1 MFCQFELNMP
11 KIIFVYFLLFVW
23 NSPDITAQ
31 SMWQVMSQVSY
42 QKIKDES
49 LGFELDYPLFSKEL
63 QSYEGKQITI
73 RGYIIPTDGY
83 KSQKEFVFSAFPYKS
98 CFFCGGAG
106 PETVIEVFSTNGIN
120 FTSEKI
126 EIKGI
131 LKLNR
136 TDLNRLM
143 FQLLNA
149 EEIK

>member
-1 MFCQFELNMP
+1 MP

-149 EEIK
+149 VEIK

>member
-1 MFCQFELNMP
+1 
-11 KIIFVYFLLFVW
+11 
-23 NSPDITAQ
+23 
-31 SMWQVMSQVSY
+31 MWQVMSQVSY

-49 LGFELDYPLFSKEL
+49 LGFELDYPL
-63 QSYEGKQITI
+63 
-73 RGYIIPTDGY
+73 
-83 KSQKEFVFSAFPYKS
+83 FVFSAFPYKS

>member
-1 MFCQFELNMP
+1 
-11 KIIFVYFLLFVW
+11 
-23 NSPDITAQ
+23 
-31 SMWQVMSQVSY
+31 MWQVMSQVSY

-149 EEIK
+149 VEIK

>member
-1 MFCQFELNMP
+1 MP

-31 SMWQVMSQVSY
+31 SMWQVMGQVSY

>member
-1 MFCQFELNMP
+1 
-11 KIIFVYFLLFVW
+11 
-23 NSPDITAQ
+23 
-31 SMWQVMSQVSY
+31 MWQVMSQVSY

-83 KSQKEFVFSAFPYKS
+83 KSQKEFVFSASPYKS

>member
-1 MFCQFELNMP
+1 MP

-23 NSPDITAQ
+23 NLPDITAQ

>member
-1 MFCQFELNMP
+1 MP

-143 FQLLNA
+143 FQLQNA
-149 EEIK
+149 VEIK

>member
-1 MFCQFELNMP
+1 MP

-23 NSPDITAQ
+23 NLPDITAQ

-149 EEIK
+149 VEIK

>member
-1 MFCQFELNMP
+1 VFCQFELNMP

-149 EEIK
+149 VEIK

>member
-1 MFCQFELNMP
+1 MP